1 MPSAR
6 VPRRIVVALDT
17 GSLSRAAIEAAA
29 RLAIGLGA
37 DLEALFVE
45 DTSLRRLA
53 ELPFARELGNTS
65 GQARRFDVAE
75 LDRAIGVQAQQV
87 RRAIEAAA
95 RGLPLNWSF
104 EVVRGNL
111 IAVVLERTAA
121 ADLLV
126 LGITRRPAY
135 RGVHGEAV
143 MRRLERR
150 VAHHPI
156 IGIFDGSPAAPHVL
170 EAALALALE
179 RRAHVSVHVAIP
191 AARPEQFGA
200 LRGQADAIF
209 AERGRASGG
218 YVCLPDAGIAT
229 IAAMAKRQR
238 AGAILVPVADL
249 ARAEH
254 EFEGLVDEIACPVVL
269 VR

>member
-1 MPSAR
+1 MPQVR
-6 VPRRIVVALDT
+6 DPRRIVVALDT

-29 RLAIGLGA
+29 RLAIGLRA
-37 DLEALFVE
+37 ELEALFVE
-45 DTSLRRLA
+45 DVNLRRLA

-65 GQARRFDVAE
+65 AQPRRFDVAE

-87 RRAIEAAA
+87 RRALEAAA
-95 RGLPLNWSF
+95 RELPLSWSF

-126 LGITRRPAY
+126 LGRTRRPAY
-135 RGVHGEAV
+135 RGVHSEAV
-143 MRRLERR
+143 RRRLERR
-150 VAHHPI
+150 VARHPI
-156 IGIFDGSPAAPHVL
+156 VALFDGSPAASNVL
-170 EAALALALE
+170 EAALALE
-179 RRAHVSVHVAIP
+179 RRAHGNVLLAIP
-191 AARPEQFGA
+191 AARPEQFAA
-200 LRGQADAIF
+200 LRGQAGAIL
-209 AERGRASGG
+209 AAQGHASGG

-229 IAAMAKRQR
+229 IAAMAKRQH
-238 AGAILVPVADL
+238 AGAMLIPVADL